1 MVSRLSHAFGR
12 SVACKW
18 RATMFSFSSKVYFLW
33 LYGGGGCKHPQPH
46 SHTHQHNT
54 CVTYTVFIWSFSTF
68 SELYV
73 VCIAY
78 SMRCT
83 KPSILFAIE
92 NVRLLSRSPLLRV
105 WAIASF
111 ERIISC
117 KIRRCHFVFVF
128 MHTAYNHTPTPTPTH
143 SHIRARTPFSLRDE
157 KGFSLHFSV
166 VLTLTN
172 FWSTLK
178 PSRTERKTKAYKNV
192 HSLFLS
198 PSLSHSVYLFI
209 SFTVLNSEN
218 SLLSDILVSTWFE
231 KDQRSKWKSEKRI

>member
-1 MVSRLSHAFGR
+1 MEIRPLRPDARGVLEQTILPNQEHPHDGPKHLALDALRLSHALRR

-18 RATMFSFSSKVYFLW
+18 RATMFSFYPKCISC
-33 LYGGGGCKHPQPH
+33 GCTVVAVANI
-46 SHTHQHNT
+46 HTHQHNT

-92 NVRLLSRSPLLRV
+92 NVHSLSRSLLLRV
-105 WAIASF
+105 WAFASF

-128 MHTAYNHTPTPTPTH
+128 MHTAYNHTPTPTH
-143 SHIRARTPFSLRDE
+143 SHIRARTPFSLRD
-157 KGFSLHFSV
+157 KKDFLCLSLPLSPF
-166 VLTLTN
+166 LCRFDFDEFLIN
-172 FWSTLK
+172 FETVTY
-178 PSRTERKTKAYKNV
+178 RTEN
-192 HSLFLS
+192 
-198 PSLSHSVYLFI
+198 
-209 SFTVLNSEN
+209 
-218 SLLSDILVSTWFE
+218 
-231 KDQRSKWKSEKRI
+231 